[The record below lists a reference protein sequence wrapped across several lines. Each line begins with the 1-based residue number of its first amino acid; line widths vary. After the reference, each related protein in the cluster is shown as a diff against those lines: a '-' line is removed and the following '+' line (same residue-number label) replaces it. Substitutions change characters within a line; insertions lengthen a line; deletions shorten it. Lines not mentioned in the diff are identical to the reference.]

1 MGIRPGAILENI
13 TALETPRPSFRFS
26 KAQTLG
32 LVFCCTIFGAA
43 AQILIKMG
51 ASTLNSAGV
60 WAMLTNLHLMTGYS
74 LYGFSTILLIL
85 ALRDGELSILYP
97 VISLTFVWVTFLS
110 SYIFRETLTV
120 TKLLGISIIVSGV
133 AVLGMGSKR

>member
-1 MGIRPGAILENI
+1 MQSPTTVQG
-13 TALETPRPSFRFS
+13 TRPSFRFS

-32 LVFCCTIFGAA
+32 LVFCCTILGAA
-43 AQILIKMG
+43 AQVLIKMG
-51 ASTLNSAGV
+51 ASTLTGAGV
-60 WAMLTNLHLMTGYS
+60 VSMLTNVHLMTGYS
-74 LYGFSTILLIL
+74 LYGFSTILLVL

-110 SYIFRETLTV
+110 SYIFRESITA
-120 TKLLGISIIVSGV
+120 TKLAGISIIVSGV